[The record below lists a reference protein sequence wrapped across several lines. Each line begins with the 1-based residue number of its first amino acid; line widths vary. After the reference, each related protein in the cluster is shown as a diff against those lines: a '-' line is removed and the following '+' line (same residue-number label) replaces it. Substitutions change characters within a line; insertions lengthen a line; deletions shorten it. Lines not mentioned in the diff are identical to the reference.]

1 VARRRSATFF
11 IYAGSIAFHAA
22 MAIGAVA
29 IPKPKRTEAVA
40 ITLTETKK
48 APPPPKEEEAPKAP
62 PPPPPP
68 PEKAPSKAKA
78 APSPAADPVRAA
90 EAPPP
95 SDSAPSASGDGFADL
110 GFAMSNG
117 TGGFAVAAGPR
128 GAATAALAPS
138 TTTRKVS
145 TLRPKVTDACDEAP
159 IKPKPRTIV
168 KPVYSDA
175 AKSAQ
180 VEGVVRIE
188 ITIDEEGRV
197 VKARVLRGL
206 GYGLDDAALAA
217 ARQMTFEAGTRCG
230 KPALATLSLGMRFA
244 LGS

>member
-1 VARRRSATFF
+1 MARRRSASFF
-11 IYAGSIAFHAA
+11 IYVGSIAFHGALA
-22 MAIGAVA
+22 VGAVA
-29 IPKPKRTEAVA
+29 LHKPKRTETVA
-40 ITLTETKK
+40 ITMTETKK
-48 APPPPKEEEAPKAP
+48 KPAPPKEEAPK

-78 APSPAADPVRAA
+78 APSPASAPLRAA

-95 SDSAPSASGDGFADL
+95 SDSAPSSSGDGFADL

-117 TGGFAVAAGPR
+117 AGGFAVAAGPR
-128 GAATAALAPS
+128 GAATAALAPMA
-138 TTTRKVS
+138 TTRKVS
-145 TLRPKVTDACDEAP
+145 ALRPRVADACDESP

-168 KPVYSDA
+168 KPVYTDA

-180 VEGVVRIE
+180 VEGVVRVE
-188 ITIDEEGRV
+188 ITVDEQGRV
-197 VKARVLRGL
+197 VQARVLRGL

-217 ARQMTFEAGTRCG
+217 AKQMTFEAGTRCG

>member
-1 VARRRSATFF
+1 VARRRSGSFF
-11 IYAGSIAFHAA
+11 IYVGSIAFHAA
-22 MAIGAVA
+22 LAVGAVA
-29 IPKPKRTEAVA
+29 LPKPKRTETVA
-40 ITLTETKK
+40 ITMIEAKK
-48 APPPPKEEEAPKAP
+48 KPAAPKEDAPKPP

-78 APSPAADPVRAA
+78 APSPAAAPVRAA

-95 SDSAPSASGDGFADL
+95 SESAPSSGDGFADL

-128 GAATAALAPS
+128 GAATAAIVPT

-145 TLRPKVTDACDEAP
+145 ALRPRATDACDETP
-159 IKPKPRTIV
+159 VKPKPRTIV
-168 KPVYSDA
+168 KPVYTDA

-180 VEGVVRIE
+180 VEGVVRVE
-188 ITIDEEGRV
+188 ITVDEQGRV
-197 VKARVLRGL
+197 VQARVLRGL

-217 ARQMTFEAGTRCG
+217 AKQMTFEAGTRCG